1 MDRAAHAFEWLEDD
15 VLLITLRG
23 HEDARAIET
32 ATTDLDRFLG
42 ERRVRFVLFDVEGVT
57 SFSPNVADA
66 GRLLLQKLKAS
77 GAEISFAWSSN
88 TPLRMMGQTLA
99 FAARLS
105 LRFVASRDEARAQ
118 VRQRRLIR

>member
-1 MDRAAHAFEWLEDD
+1 MDRPAHAFEWLEDD

-23 HEDARAIET
+23 HEDARAIEMAT
-32 ATTDLDRFLG
+32 ADLVRFLG
-42 ERRVRFVLFDVEGVT
+42 DRRMRFVLFDVEAVST
-57 SFSPNVADA
+57 FSANVADP
-66 GRLLLQKLKAS
+66 GRLLLERLKSS

-105 LRFVASRDEARAQ
+105 LRFVASRDEAQAQ
-118 VRQRRLIR
+118 VRQRRSRG